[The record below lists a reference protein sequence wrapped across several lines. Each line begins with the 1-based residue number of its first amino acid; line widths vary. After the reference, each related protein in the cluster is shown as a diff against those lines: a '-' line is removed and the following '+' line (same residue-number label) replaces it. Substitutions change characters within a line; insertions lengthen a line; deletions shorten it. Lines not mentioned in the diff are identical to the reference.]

1 MRLGIVRSTGAH
13 IILRSVTRFFYL
25 KIEILLFKL
34 FVSIRISGSKIYT
47 VGGYKHEDA
56 LGLSNPSVDYFHTGK
71 KRWFHAFSLLQ
82 GVYYD
87 VDCCTLSVPVN
98 VTKDFKPVSYPKHWV
113 FW

>member
-1 MRLGIVRSTGAH
+1 M
-13 IILRSVTRFFYL
+13 
-25 KIEILLFKL
+25 
-34 FVSIRISGSKIYT
+34 SIRISGSKIYT

-71 KRWFHAFSLLQ
+71 RRWFHAFSLLQ
-82 GVYYD
+82 GAYYD